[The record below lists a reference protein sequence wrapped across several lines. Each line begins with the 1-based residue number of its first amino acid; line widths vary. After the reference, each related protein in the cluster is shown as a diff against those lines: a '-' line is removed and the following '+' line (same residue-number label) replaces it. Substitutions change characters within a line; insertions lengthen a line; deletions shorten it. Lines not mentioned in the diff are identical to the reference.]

1 MKYKRRKFVIRVS
14 DKWRG
19 ESGVALFYFIQR
31 GHYVQFGVDM
41 CTINFCWYNQN
52 KYPPKNYPSPTLRK
66 QYNSSKIQK
75 CWLCCVKTFQLELVY
90 LLHMVLLFV
99 KVAFSTRAEW
109 TKQFCKFWN
118 RVWKL
123 PQDPFPDILY
133 ASIHKCWCIIK
144 QKPVSYSFTQV
155 QKGSEMN
162 LSKKTSSHNGEGT
175 AS

>member
-123 PQDPFPDILY
+123 PQDLSWHSVRKY
-133 ASIHKCWCIIK
+133 
-144 QKPVSYSFTQV
+144 TQMLV
-155 QKGSEMN
+155 YYKT
-162 LSKKTSSHNGEGT
+162 KTSQLLLYSSTKRLWNELK
-175 AS
+175 